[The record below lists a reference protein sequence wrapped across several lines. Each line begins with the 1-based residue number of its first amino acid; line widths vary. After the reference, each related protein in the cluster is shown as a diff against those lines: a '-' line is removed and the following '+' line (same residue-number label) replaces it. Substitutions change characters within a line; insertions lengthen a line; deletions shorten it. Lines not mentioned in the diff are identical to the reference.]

1 MEVVSAVSERRIC
14 KSGCRQVKISWSEAK
29 LWTCHSSSTDCEYV
43 QWAISPESRAL
54 KLGEVLLGGNHR
66 SQLNVTTDLQA
77 VAPIVIAEPYYAVRQ
92 PSNDA
97 NYELRERGCIPTGCK
112 SDRVILNAKL

>member
-1 MEVVSAVSERRIC
+1 LV
-14 KSGCRQVKISWSEAK
+14 EAK

-54 KLGEVLLGGNHR
+54 NLGEVLLGGNHR
-66 SQLNVTTDLQA
+66 SQPNITTDLQA

-92 PSNDA
+92 PSNLVIPETWFA
-97 NYELRERGCIPTGCK
+97 ETPRALRKR
-112 SDRVILNAKL
+112 